1 MANTRKRGRS
11 TGGGELA
18 KFYADKAAEAGVILE
33 PDDEVLITQA
43 AETLDLI
50 GELQADLD
58 ANGVML
64 STAAGTPKVNPASVE
79 IRQQRLSLARL
90 TVMVDRRIREAVHG
104 GPLPGGQL
112 GPRGVHAGNGEQDQ
126 ARNQARAERRG
137 RGKVAR

>member
-50 GELQADLD
+50 GELQADLNT
-58 ANGVML
+58 NGVMQ

-79 IRQQRLSLARL
+79 IRQQRLALARL
-90 TVMVDRRIREAVHG
+90 TMMVDRRIREAVNG
-104 GPLPGGQL
+104 GPLPGGQP
-112 GPRGVHAGNGEQDQ
+112 GPRGVHSGNGEQDQ
-126 ARNQARAERRG
+126 ARNQQRAERRG